1 MKRRWITGL
10 AVLAVLGGTGFIGST
25 TITTE
30 QELDDDIARLHD
42 PEKEISALERLIKFS
57 GIFLYETSMVY
68 VTDDHKMDNLRRKA
82 RKALRDRRDPDIVGI
97 ALKHEDRDVRF
108 WGVMSFEII
117 HGQRDPWKRLVP
129 QLKAVAVKDTDSN
142 IRSEAIRRLR
152 YYDTDFI
159 HDLRTRT
166 TESSPWVLMNLFSF
180 DSGKP
185 ELRMEFYHQ
194 AVIYLSHDDP
204 NVRKRW
210 LTYLHMNAWNPSTAE
225 MWRIESDPRLIAE
238 LKEIEASGSP
248 KERELATKT
257 INALSE
263 RKQER
268 TQQDAAEQPAT
279 PGEFK

>member
-1 MKRRWITGL
+1 MKRQWIAGL
-10 AVLAVLGGTGFIGST
+10 AVLAAFSSTGLSDSA
-25 TITTE
+25 ITTDE
-30 QELDDDIARLHD
+30 NLNDEIVRLHD
-42 PEKEISALERLIKFS
+42 PDKEISALERLIKFS
-57 GIFLYETSMVY
+57 GIFLYETSVAY
-68 VTDDHKMDNLRRKA
+68 VTDNREMDNLRRKA
-82 RKALRDRRDPDIVGI
+82 RKALQDRRDPEIVGL

-117 HGQRDPWKRLVP
+117 HGRRDPWKRLVP
-129 QLKAVAVKDTDSN
+129 QLKTVAVEDADSN

-159 HDLRTRT
+159 RDLRTRT

-210 LTYLHMNAWNPSTAE
+210 LTYLHNNASLNSTAE

-257 INALSE
+257 INALSK
-263 RKQER
+263 RKRER

-279 PGEFK
+279 AGEFK